1 MIIGLI
7 LVGGTVLVIFAV
19 KGRSWRRKDSSLS
32 ILEEQYAEGKIS
44 EEEFRRKRNVLEQN
58 GQED

>member
-1 MIIGLI
+1 
-7 LVGGTVLVIFAV
+7 VLVVFALRRRPSR
-19 KGRSWRRKDSSLS
+19 RSDSALS